1 MKRLAAL
8 LAVCAVALLLTGCGD
23 KSKGGVVRTE
33 GDIDATAFRGQLI
46 DVPKRPIAIAA
57 GEGGVW
63 VTSMAGGVLTELDP
77 QTLKKT
83 KKKPLSLDD
92 APYSIDVAFGKV
104 WVATFQNDKLIQV
117 DPKTRT
123 IIKTT
128 KVDNRP
134 FGMTHGFGSMWVTS
148 IRNESLARINPATG
162 KRSASRIPLSGP
174 PYDVATGFG
183 FVWVTDIRDGLV
195 DKIDP
200 KTNKVVDT
208 LKVGDMPAGIVAAGK
223 YLWVANVKGETNVGP
238 GTGTPGQAKNHIPQ
252 GSVWKIDPQTGRRV
266 GEPIVVPIRPQA
278 IAGDD
283 QDIWVASVDADT
295 LLHINTVTGQRDK
308 LPINVGNAPTD
319 VAIGFG
325 RVWTSLSRDDQVA
338 SLNPRAR

>member
-1 MKRLAAL
+1 MKRAL
-8 LAVCAVALLLTGCGD
+8 LAIAIAAVALVASGCGAD
-23 KSKGGVVRTE
+23 KSGVIKTKQ
-33 GDIDATAFRGQLI
+33 GIDATAFRGQLI

-63 VTSMAGGVLTELDP
+63 VTSMAGGVLTELNP

-83 KKKPLSLDD
+83 QKKPLTLDD

-117 DPKTRT
+117 DPKTRK
-123 IIKTT
+123 ILKTT

-148 IRNESLARINPATG
+148 IRNETLARIDPVTG

-195 DKIDP
+195 DKVDP
-200 KTNKVVDT
+200 RTNKVVDSI
-208 LKVGDMPAGIVAAGK
+208 KVGDMPGGIIAAGK
-223 YLWVANVKGETNVGP
+223 YVWVVNVKGETTVGP
-238 GTGTPGQAKNHIPQ
+238 GTGTPGQQKNKIPQ
-252 GSVWKIDPQTGRRV
+252 GSVWRLDPKTGKRV
-266 GEPIVVPIRPQA
+266 GEAIVVPLRPQA

-283 QDIWVASVDADT
+283 ENVWVASVDADT
-295 LLHINTVTGQRDK
+295 LLQINTTTGARSK

-319 VAIGFG
+319 VTLGFG

-338 SLNPRAR
+338 SLNYRAP